1 MPLFYT
7 TAWLW
12 AKAFSTAVL
21 TLRLYSCVAMCAA
34 LLVTWRTRRRF
45 YGTFATA
52 FGVLTF
58 WGASGLV
65 LDENAEARFY
75 GLFLRTV
82 ALALNIYTRLNVQLR
97 PKLQLLVLSLF
108 SQSALVL
115 SHVLGTIY
123 GTLMLLGL
131 ILSDAAKR
139 RFRLVSIS
147 FMLPAGWLS
156 WSGCLRSELPWPWAS
171 PTGGSGNHNLN
182 TYVLRAF
189 LLPSSNGSC
198 SWSATPGMTGG
209 NWFTISSS
217 SPCLSRSPS
226 SCC

>member
-12 AKAFSTAVL
+12 AKAFSTAIL

-156 WSGCLRSELPWPWAS
+156 WSGCLRSELPWRWAS
-171 PTGGSGNHNLN
+171 PTGGSGNHNSN
-182 TYVLRAF
+182 TCFLRTF

-198 SWSATPGMTGG
+198 SWSATSEMRGG
-209 NWFTISSS
+209 KWFSI
-217 SPCLSRSPS
+217 
-226 SCC
+226 